1 MTGLLVMKR
10 ILLVVLLA
18 AAATYVILHCNLWN
32 TGVYLH
38 PDTYLPLK
46 LQHDLQTRGRQV
58 EEHTFSWPDL
68 NRLPPTAT
76 QRKSGLENCSSA
88 PPFESLWNGQRIYP
102 FLCVNDFMKLAL
114 SNGNDKIELP
124 YGIKRAESYFHLALS
139 RLHNCGL
146 FNEDNGVICRR
157 CVVVGNGG
165 VLRNKTLGEKI
176 DSYDVVIRMNNGPVR
191 GYEEDVGRRTTF
203 RLFYPESIF
212 SDPIHYDSDTTV
224 VLLVF
229 KSHDLKWLWSI
240 LNGYKIN
247 TNGFWKKPALK
258 MIYKVNQ
265 IRILDPIIIR
275 KTAHEW
281 LQFPTK
287 FPRKEKPQH
296 PTTGLIAIALAFH
309 ICNEVHLAGFKYN
322 FTDRNS
328 SLHYYGNETMSE
340 MIETNSPVCQGCFE
354 F

>member
-1 MTGLLVMKR
+1 MESTVQRRATSGPRGHFSSQALL
-10 ILLVVLLA
+10 
-18 AAATYVILHCNLWN
+18 
-32 TGVYLH
+32 
-38 PDTYLPLK
+38 
-46 LQHDLQTRGRQV
+46 
-58 EEHTFSWPDL
+58 S
-68 NRLPPTAT
+68 
-76 QRKSGLENCSSA
+76 
-88 PPFESLWNGQRIYP
+88 
-102 FLCVNDFMKLAL
+102 
-114 SNGNDKIELP
+114 
-124 YGIKRAESYFHLALS
+124 
-139 RLHNCGL
+139 
-146 FNEDNGVICRR
+146 VICRR

-212 SDPIHYDSDTTV
+212 SDPIHYDPDTIV

-229 KSHDLKWLWSI
+229 KPHDLKWLWNI
-240 LNGYKIN
+240 LNGHKIN

-265 IRILDPIIIR
+265 IRILNPIIIR

-281 LQFPTK
+281 LQFPKK
-287 FPRKEKPQH
+287 FSRKEKPQH
-296 PTTGLIAIALAFH
+296 PTTGLIAITLAFH

-340 MIETNSPVCQGCFE
+340 MIENGYHNIIAEQKFLKSLIDKQFVVSLT
-354 F
+354 